1 MVRGFTFENFSQG
14 AIMDLS
20 RLSLADLRA
29 LQQQVTQELKVREQQ
44 ELEKAREQIIAI
56 AQSVG
61 IPLKELIGTDVRGK
75 PGNGSSAAT
84 RFRHPAN
91 RSLRWS
97 GRGRQPKWVKDW
109 VASGQPLDALRA

>member
-1 MVRGFTFENFSQG
+1 
-14 AIMDLS
+14 MDLS

-29 LQQQVTQELKVREQQ
+29 LHKQVMQEIKVREQE
-44 ELEKAREQIIAI
+44 ELAKAREQIIAI

-61 IPLKELIGTDVRGK
+61 MPLKELIGSDMRGK
-75 PGNGSSAAT
+75 PANGGTTA

-91 RSLRWS
+91 KSLRWS

-109 VASGQPLDALRA
+109 VASGQSLDALRI